1 MNQRTGPLP
10 DQHRDFMAGRRV
22 LVDAAAALVDVI
34 PREISESMSYSQMHV
49 SREDALVGAGR
60 S

>member
-1 MNQRTGPLP
+1 
-10 DQHRDFMAGRRV
+10 MAGGRV
-22 LVDAAAALVDVI
+22 PVDAAEALVDVI

-49 SREDALVGAGR
+49 SRLLRRAGIVTRSTREDALVGAGR

>member
-1 MNQRTGPLP
+1 
-10 DQHRDFMAGRRV
+10 
-22 LVDAAAALVDVI
+22 VDAAAALVDVI

-60 S
+60 P